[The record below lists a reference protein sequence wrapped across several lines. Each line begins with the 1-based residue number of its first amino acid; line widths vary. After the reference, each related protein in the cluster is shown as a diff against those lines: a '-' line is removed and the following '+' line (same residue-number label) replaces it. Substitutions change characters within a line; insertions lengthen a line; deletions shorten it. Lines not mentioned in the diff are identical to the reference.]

1 MTTKTKNLDQYRQV
15 PMTFR
20 LPMKLYEELK
30 VQAEKENVTVSK
42 WIRDRLIDETGMALF
57 EPVAL
62 NAGNLTRSITLPY
75 NLVCALSDKAESKKV
90 GLGEFVQTLLEKAA
104 KR

>member
-1 MTTKTKNLDQYRQV
+1 MTTKTKNLDSYRQFPV
-15 PMTFR
+15 TFR
-20 LPMKLYEELK
+20 LPLKLFEELK
-30 VQAEKENVTVSK
+30 ERAEKDGVTMSK

-62 NAGNLTRSITLPY
+62 NAGRLDRSVTLPY
-75 NLVCALSDKAESKKV
+75 NLVAALNDKAELKKV
-90 GLGEFVQTLLEKAA
+90 GLGAFVQALLEKAA